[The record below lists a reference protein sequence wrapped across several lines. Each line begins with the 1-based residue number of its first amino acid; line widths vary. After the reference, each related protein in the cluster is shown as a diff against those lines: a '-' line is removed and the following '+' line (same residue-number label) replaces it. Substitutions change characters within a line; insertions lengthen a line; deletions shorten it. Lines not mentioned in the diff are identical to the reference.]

1 MNDVL
6 IYNEYLQEHAEI
18 NLFEEDS
25 LNQMCGPIYRRE
37 SNKEEMKGDY
47 QNQLNKTKSGY
58 SNQANELQKK
68 ISEDLDIYKQIFT
81 PKKEEEKIKN
91 DEMNNDLLYLT
102 YNKKED
108 NSNFNK
114 KKRNRN
120 NN

>member
-47 QNQLNKTKSGY
+47 QNQLNKTKSAI
-58 SNQANELQKK
+58 Q
-68 ISEDLDIYKQIFT
+68 IKQ
-81 PKKEEEKIKN
+81 
-91 DEMNNDLLYLT
+91 MSY
-102 YNKKED
+102 
-108 NSNFNK
+108 K
-114 KKRNRN
+114 KKFQKI
-120 NN
+120 

>member
-25 LNQMCGPIYRRE
+25 LNQMCGHIYRRE
-37 SNKEEMKGDY
+37 SNNEEMKGDY

-68 ISEDLDIYKQIFT
+68 VSEDLDIYKKIFT
-81 PKKEEEKIKN
+81 QKKEEQ
-91 DEMNNDLLYLT
+91 
-102 YNKKED
+102 
-108 NSNFNK
+108 
-114 KKRNRN
+114 
-120 NN
+120 